1 MKSHQEVLAEKIVEE
16 LKEDPSVVGIEIC
29 GSLVRG
35 EIRPDSDIDF
45 GVTSVAIDT
54 HQFTE
59 EFREGIKI
67 EMELMP
73 IEVLLESV
81 ETHPFLLYLTLTSKI
96 LYDPRGILK
105 QVRERLDIYFRNHPE
120 IVSFWKQKIALYI
133 ATKAR
138 GEVPV
143 GYRSVLDE
151 AELRFSKSKSI
162 TRRFFQS

>member
-45 GVTSVAIDT
+45 GVTSIAVDA
-54 HQFTE
+54 HQFIE
-59 EFREGIKI
+59 EFREGIKV
-67 EMELMP
+67 EMEIMP
-73 IEVLLESV
+73 LEVLLESV

-96 LYDPRGILK
+96 LYDPKRIIK
-105 QVRERLDIYFRNHPE
+105 QVRERLDLYFRDHPE
-120 IVSFWKQKIALYI
+120 IVSFWKEKIALYTI
-133 ATKAR
+133 TKAR
-138 GEVPV
+138 GEIPV

-151 AELRFSKSKSI
+151 AELRFSESKSI
-162 TRRFFQS
+162 TRNFFQR